1 MGSGLSGG
9 LVVWWSERWPGCVV
23 VEGSATLISLNSKGS
38 VFVGSAVVEG
48 SVTLIS
54 LNSKGSVF
62 FRAGGRALGC
72 LAGSF

>member
-23 VEGSATLISLNSKGS
+23 VEGSVSLISLNSKGS

-48 SVTLIS
+48 SVTLI
-54 LNSKGSVF
+54 
-62 FRAGGRALGC
+62 
-72 LAGSF
+72 